1 MKKLRLF
8 VLLLILVILGSL
20 IPTYGLEPIELPEPP
35 APSEPEKPSFIVC
48 IDPGHQAKGDG
59 KSEAVAPGSG
69 QRKARVSSGT
79 AGVAT
84 KKAEY
89 VVNLEASMIL
99 KQLLKEKGY
108 TVYMTRESH
117 DVNISNAER
126 AEFANQKGAQMT
138 IRIHCDSIGNGG
150 KTGATLLVPSKTSKY
165 TSGIYEKSNAYAE
178 CLKTALKEKGVKVNG
193 IFERGD
199 MTGFNWSRVPV
210 VIFEMGFM
218 SNYNEDRMLSDPS
231 YQHKLMEAVV
241 EALDMYRDNEQ

>member
-1 MKKLRLF
+1 MKKIRL
-8 VLLLILVILGSL
+8 LCLILSLITMGSL
-20 IPTYGLEPIELPEPP
+20 IPVYAESVDQP
-35 APSEPEKPSFIVC
+35 FIVC

-59 KSEAVAPGSG
+59 KSEPIAPGSG

-79 AGVAT
+79 AGVGT

-89 VVNLEASMIL
+89 VVNLEASL
-99 KQLLKEKGY
+99 LLKEMLTEKGY
-108 TVYMTRESH
+108 KVCMTRESH

-126 AEFANQKGAQMT
+126 AELANREGAHMT

-165 TSGIYEKSNAYAE
+165 TSNIYDKSYAYADI
-178 CLKTALKEKGVKVNG
+178 LKTKLKEKGVKVNG
-193 IFERGD
+193 IFERSD

-218 SNYNEDRMLSDPS
+218 SNYNEDRMLSDPN
-231 YQHKLMEAVV
+231 YQRKLMEAVV
-241 EALDMYRDNEQ
+241 EALDAYRAQS